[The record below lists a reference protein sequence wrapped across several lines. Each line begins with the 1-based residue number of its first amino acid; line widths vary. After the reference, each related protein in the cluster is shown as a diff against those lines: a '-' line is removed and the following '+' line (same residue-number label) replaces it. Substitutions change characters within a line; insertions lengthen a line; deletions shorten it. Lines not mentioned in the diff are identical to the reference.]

1 MSHLI
6 TSSDDN
12 LVRLTQFPIGYPVGS
27 PVAGS
32 WQVPI
37 LNPIETTSLPTQFVA
52 FDDRNRTLNPRS
64 AAIHFYR
71 DDWKFSSVIE
81 RPLEW
86 VSRFS
91 DFGFILTPDISIG
104 DDMPP
109 WMRQKKTCI
118 SRAIG
123 VIWQSRGLQVIPSL
137 RWRSNEDLPFVMAGI
152 SEGGVIAVSNYGF
165 RRDLS
170 ERIIFRSGIEEITN
184 VLKPKVLLLYGSA
197 DANLK
202 ALLET
207 KTQLIEFKSPIDS
220 QRQYLSKSPRDR
232 HETLF

>member
-1 MSHLI
+1 
-6 TSSDDN
+6 
-12 LVRLTQFPIGYPVGS
+12 VGS
-27 PVAGS
+27 PVAGP

-37 LNPIETTSLPTQFVA
+37 LKPIETASLPTQFVA
-52 FDDRNRTLNPRS
+52 FDDRKRTIDPRI

-71 DDWKFSSVIE
+71 DDLKFSSVIE
-81 RPLEW
+81 RPLDW

-91 DFGFILTPDISIG
+91 DFGFILTPDISLG

-123 VIWQSRGLQVIPSL
+123 VIWQSRGMNVIPSL
-137 RWRSNEDLPFVMAGI
+137 RWRSNDDLPFVTAGI
-152 SEGGVIAVSNYGF
+152 SEGAVIAVSNYGF

-170 ERIIFRSGIEEITN
+170 ERIIFRSGMEAILNT
-184 VLKPKVLLLYGSA
+184 LKPKAVLLYGSL

-207 KTQLIEFKSPIDS
+207 KTELIEFRSPIDN
-220 QRQYLSKSPRDR
+220 QRKMSLIRQMSEA
-232 HETLF
+232 ETLF